1 MNVSSMKPIMFVNF
15 DREQFCKELKC
26 GQAVCSEQS
35 RLLSSFTTCPRNA
48 TESLI
53 QLHGSFSSA
62 SVSSPFLLYHQ
73 FHNMF
78 LNSIFLS
85 NVNIIVHCCSKVS
98 VRVIFFYSIVIL
110 GKLTA

>member
-53 QLHGSFSSA
+53 LLHGSFFSA
-62 SVSSPFLLYHQ
+62 SSSFLESREL
-73 FHNMF
+73 
-78 LNSIFLS
+78 LNLF
-85 NVNIIVHCCSKVS
+85 
-98 VRVIFFYSIVIL
+98 VIMGLVALKSPP
-110 GKLTA
+110 K

>member
-15 DREQFCKELKC
+15 DREQFCKELKR

-48 TESLI
+48 TESIIL
-53 QLHGSFSSA
+53 LHGSFFSA
-62 SVSSPFLLYHQ
+62 SSPFLLYHQ

-98 VRVIFFYSIVIL
+98 VRVIFIL
-110 GKLTA
+110 S